1 MGSRIRI
8 DSLLKKE
15 LPPRIFKILQ
25 QSGMMA
31 AETGFQLY
39 LVGGMIRDL
48 LLDQAPEYDYDLV
61 VVGDAGRFALLLQKR
76 FGGRLTFYP
85 RYLTAALK
93 LDDGTKIDLVT
104 ARRERYSE
112 PAASPRVEAS
122 DLKDDL
128 YRRDFTVN
136 ALACSLLPAESGL
149 LYDYYH
155 GYDDLQ
161 NRLIR
166 VFHPNSFRDDPL
178 RIIRAVRFEQR
189 YAFTI
194 EKKTFDCIK
203 GAIKAKTL
211 ALVSSERLAR
221 EVKNI
226 YLEPYPIRVLERLR
240 DLGVVIDL

>member
-1 MGSRIRI
+1 
-8 DSLLKKE
+8 
-15 LPPRIFKILQ
+15 
-25 QSGMMA
+25 MMA

-48 LLDQAPEYDYDLV
+48 LIDQTPEYDYDLV

-85 RYLTAALK
+85 RFLTATLK
-93 LDDGTKIDLVT
+93 LDADAKIDLVT
-104 ARRERYSE
+104 ARRESYSK
-112 PAASPRVEAS
+112 PAALPRVEAS

-136 ALACSLLPAESGL
+136 ALACSLLPSESGL

-155 GYDDLQ
+155 GYEDLQ
-161 NRLIR
+161 NSLIR

-178 RIIRAVRFEQR
+178 RVIRAVRFEQR

-194 EKKTFDCIK
+194 EKKTFACMEE
-203 GAIKAKTL
+203 AIKAETL
-211 ALVSSERLAR
+211 SLVSSERLAR
-221 EVKNI
+221 EVKNV
-226 YLEPYPIRVLERLR
+226 YLEPDPIRVLARLQ
-240 DLGVVIDL
+240 DLGVVIDR

>member
-1 MGSRIRI
+1 M
-8 DSLLKKE
+8 
-15 LPPRIFKILQ
+15 ILQ
-25 QSGMMA
+25 QSGMTA
-31 AETGFQLY
+31 AATGYKLY

-48 LLDQAPEYDYDLV
+48 LLDQTPEYDYDLV
-61 VVGDAGRFALLLQKR
+61 VVGDAGRFAMLLKKQ

-85 RYLTAALK
+85 RYLTATLK
-93 LDDGTKIDLVT
+93 LDDDTKIDLVT
-104 ARRERYSE
+104 ARREFYSK

-149 LYDYYH
+149 LYDYYN
-155 GYDDLQ
+155 GYEDLQ

-189 YAFTI
+189 HAFTI
-194 EKKTFDCIK
+194 EKKTYAFMEE
-203 GAIKAKTL
+203 AIKAETL

-221 EVKNI
+221 EVKNV
-226 YLEPYPIRVLERLR
+226 YLEPYPVRVLERLR
-240 DLGVVIDL
+240 DLGVVINR

>member
-1 MGSRIRI
+1 MDSRIRI

-48 LLDQAPEYDYDLV
+48 LLGQATEYDYDLV
-61 VVGDAGRFALLLQKR
+61 VVGDAGRFALMLQKR

-85 RYLTAALK
+85 RYLTATLK
-93 LDDGTKIDLVT
+93 LDDDTKLDLVT
-104 ARRERYSE
+104 ARRECYSK

-128 YRRDFTVN
+128 FRRDFTVN

-149 LYDYYH
+149 VYDYYQ
-155 GYDDLQ
+155 GYEDLQ

-194 EKKTFDCIK
+194 EKKTFACMEE
-203 GAIKAKTL
+203 AIKAETL

-221 EVKNI
+221 EVKNV
-226 YLEPYPIRVLERLR
+226 YREPNPIRVLERLR
-240 DLGVVIDL
+240 DLGVVVDR